1 MGLFTRLPSATAG
14 DADRLRERFA
24 FDRAPIASVA
34 VDGMRTER
42 RVAPDLEK
50 ISTWISA
57 VGAAV
62 ALGDLDGNGRADD
75 LCLSDPRTDTITVS
89 PAHAKD
95 RYRPFVLDVT
105 PLHMDSTMAPMGC
118 LPLDFDGDADT
129 DVVTY
134 YWGRTPVVFKH
145 EPGPFGSAVFT
156 PSELVQG
163 EQRWFTDTVLSTDI
177 DGDGK
182 LDMVV
187 GNYFPDGARLLD
199 PTARFEPATQM
210 QDSMSRAFNG
220 GIDRIYLGDGKGGW
234 TEARDVLTPD
244 AAAGWTLAIG
254 AQDLNGD
261 LLPELYFAHDFGPD
275 RLFVNRSTPGRV
287 RLAEVRGEAG
297 FAVPRSKQLGV
308 DSFKGMGI
316 DFADMNSDGRTDMFV
331 SNISCEF
338 GLMESNFAWLNTG
351 DERALDAGRAPFTDA
366 SEDLSLARSG
376 WGWDA
381 KFGDFDNDT
390 VPELVQS
397 TGFTEGTANLW
408 PQVSELAMAN
418 DGLLR
423 FTGAWMNHTPGW
435 ELAGNQNDQFFVRGP
450 DGRWA
455 NAGDVIGLTDPG
467 TSRGVATADV
477 NGDGRLDLAV
487 ARQWAE
493 SFFYLNRGTGDA
505 RSTVLRLLLPSDG
518 SGFRTV
524 SGEEGDKLRGV
535 LAIGAT
541 ATIVLSDGRRL
552 SAQVDG
558 GNGHASVRSTELH
571 FGLGDATP
579 TSVELTWRD
588 TGGTVRHRTSAVTTG
603 RHTILLGE

>member
-1 MGLFTRLPSATAG
+1 MFTRLPSAAAG
-14 DADRLRERFA
+14 DPAELRDRFA
-24 FDRAPIASVA
+24 FDRTPIASVA

-42 RVAPDLEK
+42 PVAAELEK
-50 ISTWISA
+50 ISAWISA

-62 ALGDLDGNGRADD
+62 AMGDLDGNGRADD

-89 PAHAKD
+89 PAHATE
-95 RYRPFVLDVT
+95 RYRPFVLDVA
-105 PLHMDSTMAPMGC
+105 PLHMDRTMAPMGC
-118 LPLDFDGDADT
+118 LPLDVDGDADT
-129 DVVTY
+129 DVLTY
-134 YWGRTPVVFKH
+134 YWGRTPVLFRH
-145 EPGPFGSAVFT
+145 DPGPFGRGVFT
-156 PSELVQG
+156 PSELVPDRD
-163 EQRWFTDTVLSTDI
+163 QRWYTDTVLSTDV

-182 LDMVV
+182 LDLIV

-199 PTARFEPATQM
+199 PSAKFEPATQM

-220 GIDRIYLGDGKGGW
+220 GIDRIYLGDGKGGFS
-234 TEARDVLTPD
+234 EARDVLTPD

-316 DFADMNSDGRTDMFV
+316 DFADMNSDGHTDMFV

-351 DERALDAGRAPFTDA
+351 SADDLDAGRAPFTDR
-366 SEDLSLARSG
+366 SEDLSLSRSG

-381 KFGDFDNDT
+381 KFGDFDNDS

-423 FTGAWMNHTPGW
+423 YTGAWMNHTPGW
-435 ELAGNQNDQFFVRGP
+435 ELAGNQDDQFFVRGP
-450 DGRWA
+450 DGRWSNVA
-455 NAGDVIGLTDPG
+455 DVIGLRDAG
-467 TSRGVATADV
+467 VSRGVATADV

-493 SFFYLNRGTGDA
+493 SFFYLNRGTGDE
-505 RSTVLRLLLPSDG
+505 RSTVLRLLLPQDG
-518 SGFRTV
+518 TAFRIA
-524 SGEEGDKLRGV
+524 GGDEGDKLRGTP
-535 LAIGAT
+535 AIGAT
-541 ATIVLSDGRRL
+541 ATVVLTDGRRL
-552 SAQVDG
+552 TAQVDG
-558 GNGHASVRSTELH
+558 GNGHASVRSAELH
-571 FGLGDATP
+571 FGLGTATP
-579 TSVELTWRD
+579 VSVELSWRD
-588 TGGTVRHRTSAVTTG
+588 AKGAVRHHTSAVTTG
-603 RHTILLGE
+603 RHTILLGA